1 MKVTIAYIEEPP
13 FGWTE
18 ADGTATG
25 TDIELADAVLR
36 TIGVTRIEHRLTS

>member
-25 TDIELADAVLR
+25 ADLGKR
-36 TIGVTRIEHRLTS
+36 

>member
-25 TDIELADAVLR
+25 A
-36 TIGVTRIEHRLTS
+36 